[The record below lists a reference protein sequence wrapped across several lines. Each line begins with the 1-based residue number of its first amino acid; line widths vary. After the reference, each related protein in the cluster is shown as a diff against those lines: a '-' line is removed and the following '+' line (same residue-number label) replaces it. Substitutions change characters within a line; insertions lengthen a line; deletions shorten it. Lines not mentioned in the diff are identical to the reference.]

1 MNDLSKV
8 GLVLILLT
16 LFLITPVATATGDH
30 LLIKEFYADTQVR
43 NDIDEYIAIHNPTG
57 IQVDISGWKLSDLE
71 ANITFPEGTF
81 IGEDEVIYLTRDAF
95 IFEENNDKKANFQ
108 YGSGESSTASKMKGG
123 TIRLRNGG
131 DEIILFDAG
140 GDLIDLVIYG
150 DSTYDGEGWSGE
162 GVGKVYEGA
171 IFRRNDLSDTDTN
184 GDWVQF
190 RYGELPRSDIQVETF
205 EFQGKVTVFVSPDSS
220 YRVVTEAIDDA
231 ESSLDICVYE
241 FDNQGIME
249 HVKRALGRGVAVRVL
264 MEGGP
269 VGGIDDEELYIASE
283 IVKAGG
289 TVSFMQGSDGTLER
303 YRYVHAKYM
312 VIDCKRTLV
321 ISENFKYSGVPVD
334 GSSGN
339 RGWGIII
346 DDRNVSSYFSEIF
359 ETDYKGRDI
368 IPAEEFFGEVPEKKI
383 QEGDYDQVF
392 RSKVVHGGFIVIPVV
407 APDTATK
414 NETILG
420 LLNSA
425 KKSVYIEQL
434 YVHKEWGEEPNQY
447 LEAAID
453 AARRGCE
460 VKILMDASWYNVES
474 NSETVSYVNEI
485 AEMEK
490 LDIEARLK
498 RDDPYL
504 SKMHTKGMVVDGD
517 KTLITSINWNKDSP
531 VKNRE
536 VGVIVTNREVG
547 DYYTEVFFHDWD
559 APTEERPL
567 FIGLAMVIIILG
579 TGLYAINRIKR

>member
-1 MNDLSKV
+1 MICKIEIA
-8 GLVLILLT
+8 LIFLL
-16 LFLITPVATATGDH
+16 LFLIIPVATASEDH

-43 NDIDEYIAIHNPTG
+43 NDLDEYIAIHNPTG
-57 IQVDISGWKLSDLE
+57 RQVDISGWKLSDLE

-81 IGEDEVIYLTRDAF
+81 IGEDEMIYLTRDAF
-95 IFEENNDKKANFQ
+95 TFEENNDKKANFE
-108 YGSGESSTASKMKGG
+108 YGSGEGSTTSKMQGG

-131 DEIILFDAG
+131 DEIILFNAG

-150 DSTYDGEGWSGE
+150 DSTYDGEGWSGD
-162 GVGKVYEGA
+162 GVGKAYEGA
-171 IFRRNDLSDTDTN
+171 IFRRNDLSDTDMN

-190 RYGELPRSDIQVETF
+190 RDGELPRSDIQVETF

-220 YRVVTEAIDDA
+220 YREVTEAIDDA

-241 FDNQGIME
+241 FDNQEIME

-289 TVSFMQGSDGTLER
+289 TVSFMQGSDGILER

-312 VIDCKRTLV
+312 VIDCKSTLV
-321 ISENFKYSGVPVD
+321 ISENFKYTGVPVD
-334 GSSGN
+334 GSPGN

-346 DDRNVSSYFSEIF
+346 DDRDVSSYFSEIF
-359 ETDYKGRDI
+359 ETDYEGRDI
-368 IPAEEFFGEVPEKKI
+368 IPAEEFFGAVPKKKI
-383 QEGDYDQVF
+383 QEGDCDPVF
-392 RSKVVHGGFIVIPVV
+392 RSKVVQGSFTIIPVV

-460 VKILMDASWYNVES
+460 VKILMDSSWYNVAS
-474 NSETVSYVNEI
+474 NSETVSYVNKI
-485 AEMEK
+485 AEVEK
-490 LDIEARLK
+490 LDVEARLK

-517 KTLITSINWNKDSP
+517 KTLITSINWNEDSP

-547 DYYTEVFFHDWD
+547 EYYTEVFFYDWD
-559 APTEERPL
+559 APKEERPV
-567 FIGLAMVIIILG
+567 FIGLVMVIIILG
-579 TGLYAINRIKR
+579 TGMYAINRLKR